1 MESWLQNNYLEI
13 WSTHNEW
20 KSVVAERLIGT
31 TSFSTSL
38 LKNTYID
45 ILANIENVYNNIH
58 DSIVKMKLADVKSST
73 NARKTIF
80 SFLKCFEKMV
90 FRKKLHWNMI
100 FLVLSGNM
108 IFIFPK
114 NTILFFRH
122 KRKDD
127 LSPKNTCKY
136 DIFSKCSEKMVFP
149 RNPHLNTIIFVTSG
163 KMVFLVSRK
172 YGIFSLG
179 GKWKKMIFI
188 KERWKYG
195 IFCIYA

>member
-1 MESWLQNNYLEI
+1 M
-13 WSTHNEW
+13 
-20 KSVVAERLIGT
+20 KFA
-31 TSFSTSL
+31 
-38 LKNTYID
+38 D
-45 ILANIENVYNNIH
+45 I
-58 DSIVKMKLADVKSST
+58 KSST

-80 SFLKCFEKMV
+80 SFSKCFEKMV
-90 FRKKLHWNMI
+90 FRKKLHWT
-100 FLVLSGNM
+100 LWSLHYDLSC
-108 IFIFPK
+108 IIRKDDIYFSRK
-114 NTILFFRH
+114 YILFFRH

-127 LSPKNTCKY
+127 LPQKNTCKY
-136 DIFSKCSEKMVFP
+136 DIFFKCSEKIVFP

-172 YGIFSLG
+172 YDIFSLV